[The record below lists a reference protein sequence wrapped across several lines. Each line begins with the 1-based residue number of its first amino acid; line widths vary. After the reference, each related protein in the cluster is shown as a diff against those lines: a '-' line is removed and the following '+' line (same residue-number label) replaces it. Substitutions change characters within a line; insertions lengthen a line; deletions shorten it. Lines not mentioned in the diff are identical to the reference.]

1 VSAIGAALKQA
12 VDIEYVDMPESIR
25 ANYQY
30 FTQASMQKLK
40 LAGYSS
46 PFYGLEA
53 GVADY
58 VQGYLMQPDI
68 YR

>member
-1 VSAIGAALKQA
+1 LQTPAKINF
-12 VDIEYVDMPESIR
+12 VDMPESIR

-30 FTQASMQKLK
+30 FTQADMRKL
-40 LAGYSS
+40 LDAGYTSA
-46 PFYGLEA
+46 FHTLEE

-58 VQGYLMQPDI
+58 VREYLVKRDI

>member
-1 VSAIGAALKQA
+1 LHKPVSI
-12 VDIEYVDMPESIR
+12 DFIDMPESIR

-30 FTQASMQKLK
+30 FTQAQMNKLK
-40 LAGYSS
+40 HAGY
-46 PFYGLEA
+46 PDAFYSLEE

-58 VQGYLMQPDI
+58 VRQYLMRRDV